1 MESGIDGRRQS
12 STGRAGQLG
21 HPAGLLAAAG
31 LALGLGLPG
40 CQSMPDNTGM
50 AMKFDSAPRP
60 AAESDFPNWPYEP
73 EILETVLPKELEPHD
88 FETME
93 MKGTEFGTAGAMSI
107 KLLFPEGSGGLKNVR
122 VKWKEMP
129 EGKLEEFNNSPRRAI
144 AAYQVQKLFLEPE
157 DYVVPTSFAF
167 CVRLARYARD
177 TGDLQEPTL
186 KKSACVLG
194 VVTIWLE
201 NVTRSDQL
209 YEEARFVSDPAYA
222 YYLSNFNLFTYLVD
236 FADPKESNFLVSKEE
251 NRRHVFSI
259 DHDIAFEEVF
269 RNPFVDPWN
278 VIFVPALRRDSI
290 ERLRK
295 LRREDLDGLGIV
307 AQLEK
312 NRSGMYVS
320 VPPGEN
326 SNPNKGVR
334 IAGKTVQ
341 LGLAKFEIDAIWE
354 RAQALIARVDAGE
367 IPVF

>member
-1 MESGIDGRRQS
+1 MGSAFYGRRNS
-12 STGRAGQLG
+12 STGRAGPVG
-21 HPAGLLAAAG
+21 AAVGLLAAAG
-31 LALGLGLPG
+31 LTLGLGPTG
-40 CQSMPDNTGM
+40 CASVPDNTGM
-50 AMKFDSAPRP
+50 AMKFDSAQRP
-60 AAESDFPNWPYEP
+60 TAESDFPNWPYEP

-129 EGKLEEFNNSPRRAI
+129 DGKLEEFNNSPRRAI
-144 AAYQVQKLFLEPE
+144 AAYRVQKLFLDPE

-177 TGDLQEPTL
+177 TGDLQAPTL
-186 KKSACVLG
+186 KKSSCVLG

-209 YEEARFVSDPAYA
+209 YDEARFVSDPAYA
-222 YYLSNFNLFTYLVD
+222 YYLANFNLFTYLVD
-236 FADPKESNFLVSKEE
+236 FADPKMSNFLVSKEE
-251 NRRHVFSI
+251 KRRHVFSI

-278 VIFVPALRRDSI
+278 VIFVPALREDSI

-295 LRREDLDGLGIV
+295 LRRRDLDRLGV
-307 AQLEK
+307 LAQLEK
-312 NRSGMYVS
+312 NKRGMFVT
-320 VPPGEN
+320 VPAGKN
-326 SNPNKGVR
+326 LAPNKGVR
-334 IAGKTVQ
+334 ITEDTVQ
-341 LGLAKFEIDAIWE
+341 LGLAKFEIEAIWE
-354 RAQALIARVDAGE
+354 RMQALIARVDSGE